1 MRFFNFIALIFITL
15 NVSCN
20 KSSLKK
26 IDLIDYTMD
35 IPNDWSILNIEA
47 IDSES
52 IVLLTKKKDTI
63 LCLYGD
69 YKNQFDETNKVFSN
83 DQINEIKQ
91 LDLDSGHLFSS
102 ETPEVDQAQGTFLE
116 HYYSYLTID
125 NQLAKIKIPKFNLKK
140 EMGIFFRK
148 RNIALFG
155 LNLDENEQ
163 KQLLDSFKSIK
174 FKKTVNTNL

>member
-83 DQINEIKQ
+83 DSRSRGFAIRALNNNIRAGYEV
-91 LDLDSGHLFSS
+91 SSLF
-102 ETPEVDQAQGTFLE
+102 
-116 HYYSYLTID
+116 
-125 NQLAKIKIPKFNLKK
+125 FN
-140 EMGIFFRK
+140 
-148 RNIALFG
+148 
-155 LNLDENEQ
+155 
-163 KQLLDSFKSIK
+163 
-174 FKKTVNTNL
+174 